1 MSIPFLNIFLS
12 PGGMRHRKYAA
23 CPKGSKKQLPL
34 SEKYVIMHKNLFLR
48 AMSQAAVLARTV
60 GECRKGQIPRPLG
73 RCKLDTP
80 LLAAG
85 SLIILEEAGFFG
97 TMVDADESYPYMVET
112 LIRPLK
118 NEYGGE
124 DR

>member
-1 MSIPFLNIFLS
+1 MKKGKILYTVYILYWKPAVYQKRTLSILAGRFAVPC
-12 PGGMRHRKYAA
+12 MD
-23 CPKGSKKQLPL
+23 
-34 SEKYVIMHKNLFLR
+34 LFLR